1 MNSTLTHIG
10 WVRPPGTWGRRSAKA
25 RWGRRILLA
34 LAASLAVALGQ
45 PRDARSGTAED
56 LQSLQPQAREYHIKA
71 GFLYKFA
78 LFTEWPETAFT
89 AASEPLQVCILGEN
103 PFGPALDSLSG
114 KQIRG
119 RAIVVQQVLWA
130 EEAPRC
136 HVLFIAASAE
146 RRLSDI
152 FELLDGRPI
161 LTVGDTPKVLRAGGI
176 IGMEIVNKK
185 VRFRVDLDHTEQAGL
200 KLDARLLD
208 LAIIEKNTTKINMK
222 TKGLRSQANAK
233 TVD

>member
-1 MNSTLTHIG
+1 MNSTMAHIG
-10 WVRPPGTWGRRSAKA
+10 WVRPPGTWARRPARA
-25 RWGRRILLA
+25 RWARRILLA

-45 PRDARSGTAED
+45 PRDARSGVAED

-71 GFLYKFA
+71 GFLYNFA
-78 LFTEWPETAFT
+78 RFTEWPEAAF
-89 AASEPLQVCILGEN
+89 AAATEPLQLCVLGEN
-103 PFGPALDSLSG
+103 PFGRALDSLSG
-114 KQIRG
+114 KQVRG
-119 RAIVVQQVLWA
+119 RAIVVHHVLWA
-130 EEAPRC
+130 EDAPRC

-176 IGMEIVNKK
+176 IGLEIVNKK
-185 VRFRVDLDHTEQAGL
+185 VRFRVDLDHSKQAGL

-208 LAIIEKNTTKINMK
+208 LAIIERDSTKINMK
-222 TKGLRSQANAK
+222 TKDRRSQANAK
-233 TVD
+233 TAR